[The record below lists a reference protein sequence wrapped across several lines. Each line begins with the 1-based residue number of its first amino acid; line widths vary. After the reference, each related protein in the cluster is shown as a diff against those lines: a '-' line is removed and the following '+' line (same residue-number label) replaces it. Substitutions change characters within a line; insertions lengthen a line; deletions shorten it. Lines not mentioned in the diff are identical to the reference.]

1 MTRVRLEKEERKK
14 QIKEVALQL
23 FIEKG
28 LVRTTMDDIIE
39 KTGISKGGVYYHYKN
54 KEEIFSELIKDSMAY
69 REKLVVEYVS
79 NNKDMSREEL
89 IINMLLD
96 KMLDTNPYKT
106 IYAIFLT
113 ELSSNKELTEL
124 YSRIY
129 ADSKEE
135 FIQFCISENLP
146 EYIPLTN
153 EACDF
158 FMNSLIMGSNILGNN
173 NEAEVRDM
181 LKVMLLA
188 YLKHMSIL

>member
-39 KTGISKGGVYYHYKN
+39 KMGISKGGLYYHYKN

-69 REKLVVEYVS
+69 RKKLVVEYVS
-79 NNKDMSREEL
+79 NNKGMSREEL
-89 IINMLLD
+89 IMNMLLD
-96 KMLDTNPYKT
+96 KILDTNPYKT

-124 YSRIY
+124 YNRIY
-129 ADSKEE
+129 KESKEE

-153 EACDF
+153 EACELF
-158 FMNSLIMGSNILGNN
+158 INSLIMGVNILGNN
-173 NEAEVRDM
+173 DKAEVRDM